1 MKYWI
6 LDRNNQVIEAQDI
19 YHHQRWWAKSLRKTI
34 IGLNHL
40 PDGTIISTRF
50 LQMNWEIGFEN
61 PVLFQ
66 TKVFRNTTCECEDFQ
81 ENYTTYEEAVNGHLA
96 ALNEVLLST
105 VNIM

>member
-19 YHHQRWWAKSLRKTI
+19 YHHQRWWETNKHQTI
-34 IGLNHL
+34 LGINHL

-50 LQMNWEIGFEN
+50 LAMNWELGFEN

-66 TKVFRNTTCECEDFQ
+66 TKVFKNQKFQDFQ
-81 ENYTTYEEAVNGHLA
+81 ENYTTYEEAINGHLA

>member
-1 MKYWI
+1 MIKYWI
-6 LDRNNQVIEAQDI
+6 LDRNNQVIEARDI
-19 YHHQRWWAKSLRKTI
+19 YHHKAWWSVNLKQTI

-50 LQMNWEIGFEN
+50 LTMNWEMGFEN

-66 TKVFRNTTCECEDFQ
+66 TIIQKNPKFNDFQ
-81 ENYTTYEEAVNGHLA
+81 ENYTTYEDAINGHFV